1 MIDGGSTRHLATVH
15 SSALIAVRNENLPSR
30 SPSMSRYCCMRTD
43 HAVAILSLSLSLSSS
58 GGASSCDSG
67 DGALQHSRFSIAVTR
82 SG

>member
-43 HAVAILSLSLSLSSS
+43 HAVAILSLSLSL
-58 GGASSCDSG
+58 
-67 DGALQHSRFSIAVTR
+67 
-82 SG
+82 

>member
-43 HAVAILSLSLSLSSS
+43 HAVAILSLSLSLVV
-58 GGASSCDSG
+58 
-67 DGALQHSRFSIAVTR
+67 AVRQVVTVETAPYNTA
-82 SG
+82 GLA

>member
-43 HAVAILSLSLSLSSS
+43 HAVAILSLSLSLS
-58 GGASSCDSG
+58 
-67 DGALQHSRFSIAVTR
+67 LVVAVRQVVTVETAPYNTA
-82 SG
+82 GLA